1 MKRIFVNIF
10 TVLFLAGLACSAAA
24 RSGGYGRYRG
34 VWANEKSEVVITD
47 SLMMYFTQ
55 DTTTGYGY
63 ASLRVPTRNLA
74 IGVTFAKDT
83 ALMGVKLTKDTVLIG
98 QPRDCSL
105 KFGPKG
111 TLDVDGERMT
121 KVECVDIVKPYD
133 MPYATGRD
141 QVGRCLQ
148 EWQLGAQVDNDG
160 EGYVQAMVG
169 TNRNSFMFAV
179 TDRMVYLRAAA
190 LLHCDDGSLFIQNIR
205 MMKNLNTGEFSNE
218 HMANNLAFLTRLPP
232 IDRSKFSP
240 DRCVFAEN
248 CQIYW
253 SYISHTPEEIK
264 LNGCGDVYIYKRP
277 HKENDTLMEW
287 IKYSGQ

>member
-10 TVLFLAGLACSAAA
+10 IVLFFAGLACSAAA
-24 RSGGYGRYRG
+24 RSGGNGRYRG

-63 ASLRVPTRNLA
+63 ASLRVPTRHLA
-74 IGVTFAKDT
+74 IGVTFA
-83 ALMGVKLTKDTVLIG
+83 KDTVLIG

-133 MPYATGRD
+133 MSYATGRD

-148 EWQLGAQVDNDG
+148 EWQLGVQVDNDG

-218 HMANNLAFLTRLPP
+218 HMPNNLAFLTRLPP

-240 DRCVFAEN
+240 DRCVFAGNSE
-248 CQIYW
+248 IYW

-277 HKENDTLMEW
+277 HKENDNLMEW

>member
-10 TVLFLAGLACSAAA
+10 IVLFFAGLACSAAV
-24 RSGGYGRYRG
+24 RSGGNGRYRG

-63 ASLRVPTRNLA
+63 ASLRVPTRHLA
-74 IGVTFAKDT
+74 IGVTFA
-83 ALMGVKLTKDTVLIG
+83 KDTVLIG

-148 EWQLGAQVDNDG
+148 EWQLGVQVDNDG

-169 TNRNSFMFAV
+169 TNCNSFMFAV

-240 DRCVFAEN
+240 DRCVFAGNSE
-248 CQIYW
+248 IYW

-277 HKENDTLMEW
+277 HKENDNLMEW

>member
-10 TVLFLAGLACSAAA
+10 TVLFLAVLACSASAQA
-24 RSGGYGRYRG
+24 GGYGKYRG
-34 VWANEKSEVVITD
+34 VWANERSEVVITD
-47 SLMMYFTQ
+47 SLIMYFTQ

-63 ASLRVPTRNLA
+63 ASLRVPTRHLA

-83 ALMGVKLTKDTVLIG
+83 VLIG
-98 QPRDCSL
+98 QPRECSL

-121 KVECVDIVKPYD
+121 KVESVDLVKPYD

-141 QVGRCLQ
+141 RVGRCLH
-148 EWQLGAQVDNDG
+148 EWQLGVQVYNDDK
-160 EGYVQAMVG
+160 GYVQAMVG
-169 TNRNSFMFAV
+169 TNRNSFMFAL

-205 MMKNLNTGEFSNE
+205 MMKNLNTGEFSND

-232 IDRSKFSP
+232 IDRSKFRP

-248 CQIYW
+248 SEIYW
-253 SYISHTPEEIK
+253 SYLSHTPEVIK
-264 LNGCGDVYIYKRP
+264 LNGCGATYTYKRP
-277 HKENDTLMEW
+277 GRESGNLTEW
-287 IKYSGQ
+287 IKYKKQ